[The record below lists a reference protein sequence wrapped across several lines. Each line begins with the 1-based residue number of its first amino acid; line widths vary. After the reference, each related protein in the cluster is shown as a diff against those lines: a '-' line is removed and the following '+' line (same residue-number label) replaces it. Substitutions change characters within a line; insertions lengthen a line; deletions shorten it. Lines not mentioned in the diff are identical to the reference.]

1 MAKRD
6 PAYSPALRRG
16 QTALVT
22 GAGSGIGRAIAIALA
37 AEGLSVRLVGRD
49 RKTLK
54 TVAREIGSRAT
65 VSAIDI
71 TTEAG
76 IAALVRATGDGLDVL
91 VHCAGTYRQ
100 EPLSAIRARDWAKLD
115 AINLHAPILLTTACL
130 SQLRAAAGQVV
141 FINSTAGLQTS
152 PKVLAYA
159 AGKHALRAAVDA
171 LRQELNPAG
180 VRVLSV
186 YPGRTDTPMQQKI
199 LAGEKRTAGPGM
211 LMQPEDVATLVLAA
225 LKLPRTAEVTDIM
238 MRPMRPLG
246 SAPLGSG

>member
-6 PAYSPALRRG
+6 PAFSPALKRG

-22 GAGSGIGRAIAIALA
+22 GAGSGIGRAIAVALA

-49 RKTLK
+49 RKTL
-54 TVAREIGSRAT
+54 TAVAREIGSRAS
-65 VSAIDI
+65 VSSVDI

-76 IAALVRATGDGLDVL
+76 IAALARASRDGLDVL
-91 VHCAGTYRQ
+91 IHCAGAYRQ
-100 EPLSAIRARDWAKLD
+100 EPLSGIRVRDWAKLD

-130 SQLRAAAGQVV
+130 AQLRAAAGQVV

-152 PKVLAYA
+152 SKVLAYA
-159 AGKHALRAAVDA
+159 ASKHALRAAVDA
-171 LRQELNPAG
+171 LRQELNPVG

-199 LAGEKRTAGPGM
+199 LAAEKRTAKPGM
-211 LMQPEDVATLVLAA
+211 LMQPQDVAALVLAA

-246 SAPLGSG
+246 SG